1 MTPQKALDKIAQLG
15 QELMLDPNP
24 EVAHIGAAIMSFP
37 IAASEDIDDFNELSH
52 LIFMFMRTK
61 IEQKEAIERLLD
73 PNED

>member
-1 MTPQKALDKIAQLG
+1 MTPQKALDRIAQLG

-37 IAASEDIDDFNELSH
+37 IAASEDIDDFNELVH
-52 LIFMFMRTK
+52 LIFMFMIVK
-61 IEQKEAIERLLD
+61 IEQREGIQKLLD

>member
-1 MTPQKALDKIAQLG
+1 MTPQKALDRIAQLG

-37 IAASEDIDDFNELSH
+37 IAASEDVEDFNELVH
-52 LIFMFMRTK
+52 LIFMFMRVK
-61 IEQKEAIERLLD
+61 MEQKEAIQKLLD

>member
-1 MTPQKALDKIAQLG
+1 MTPQKALDRIAQLG

-37 IAASEDIDDFNELSH
+37 IAASEDIDDFNELVH
-52 LIFMFMRTK
+52 LIFMFMRVK
-61 IEQKEAIERLLD
+61 IEQREAIQKLLD

>member
-15 QELMLDPNP
+15 HDLMLDPNP

-37 IAASEDIDDFNELSH
+37 IAASEDVDDFNELVH
-52 LIFMFMRTK
+52 LIFMFMRVK
-61 IEQKEAIERLLD
+61 MEQKEAIQKLLD

>member
-37 IAASEDIDDFNELSH
+37 IAASEDVEDFNELVH
-52 LIFMFMRTK
+52 LIFMFMRVK
-61 IEQKEAIERLLD
+61 MEQKEAIQKLLD

>member
-37 IAASEDIDDFNELSH
+37 ISASEDADDFNELVH
-52 LIFMFMRTK
+52 LIFMFMRVK
-61 IEQKEAIERLLD
+61 IEQKEAIQKLLD

>member
-24 EVAHIGAAIMSFP
+24 EVAHIGAAIMSLP
-37 IAASEDIDDFNELSH
+37 IAASEDIDDFNELVH
-52 LIFMFMRTK
+52 LVFMFMRTK

>member
-37 IAASEDIDDFNELSH
+37 IAASEDIDDFNELVH
-52 LIFMFMRTK
+52 LIFMFMRVK
-61 IEQKEAIERLLD
+61 IEQREAIQKLLD

>member
-24 EVAHIGAAIMSFP
+24 EVAHIGAAIMSLP
-37 IAASEDIDDFNELSH
+37 IAASEDIDDFNELVH
-52 LIFMFMRTK
+52 LVFMFMRTK
-61 IEQKEAIERLLD
+61 IEQREAIQKLLD